1 MRGDGPR
8 HLSGSSSGSL
18 FSPRAWGWSGDA
30 RRAAEQAEVLP
41 TCVGMVRQISA
52 ELDKLPGSPH
62 VRGDGPITL
71 AIFRNGSG
79 FSPRAWGWSVNDTY
93 CWPTMAVLPTC
104 VGMVRDA
111 RPHRRAGRVLP
122 TCVGMVRPSVRAPKM
137 PAGSPHVRGDG
148 PHRITRSEAAVRFS
162 PRAWGWSCAPDQ
174 LCNQRDVLPT
184 CVGMVRQCTLSI
196 DKISS
201 SPHVRGDG
209 PRSL

>member
-8 HLSGSSSGSL
+8 HTSGSSSGSL

-104 VGMVRDA
+104 VGMVRDT
-111 RPHRRAGRVLP
+111 RP
-122 TCVGMVRPSVRAPKM
+122 RPSCRT
-137 PAGSPHVRGDG
+137 GSPHVRGDG
-148 PHRITRSEAAVRFS
+148 PTQCAGTQDARGFS
-162 PRAWGWSCAPDQ
+162 PRAWGWSAPHHPI
-174 LCNQRDVLPT
+174 RGGRSVLPT
-184 CVGMVRQCTLSI
+184 CVGMVLR
-196 DKISS
+196 
-201 SPHVRGDG
+201 
-209 PRSL
+209 PRPAM